1 LTQKSAK
8 PKGTNFNDLKPRIK
22 TLKALSWSMPIV
34 LVAMVALS
42 PLSYQLVNAQN
53 TSTGGGSSGD
63 NSGKT
68 TITTQGNQTVITTP
82 GAVQGGNN
90 NSSPST
96 SSSSSGTQQQQ
107 QTATTSQSSS
117 GAVAKSNFNRTG
129 FTGVTNLII
138 NGKSF
143 PVKYNVTNGKV
154 LGLVADNDKA
164 TIVAVLGS
172 QADNGKLIIEL
183 PRNVIDAKGQ
193 GNNDAKFVIHIDD
206 KGIDYKEIANSL
218 KARILQINFGKDDR
232 IIEFT
237 GTQTAS

>member
-1 LTQKSAK
+1 MTQKSAK
-8 PKGTNFNDLKPRIK
+8 TKRTNFNDLKPRIK

-42 PLSYQLVNAQN
+42 PLSSQLVNAQN

-107 QTATTSQSSS
+107 TATTSQASS
-117 GAVAKSNFNRTG
+117 GAVVKSNFNRTG

-143 PVKYNVTNGKV
+143 PVKYNITNGKI

-164 TIVAVLGS
+164 TVVGVLGS

-193 GNNDAKFVIHIDD
+193 GNNDAKFIIKIDK
-206 KGIDYKEIANSL
+206 KGVDYKEIANSL

-237 GTQTAS
+237 GTQSAS